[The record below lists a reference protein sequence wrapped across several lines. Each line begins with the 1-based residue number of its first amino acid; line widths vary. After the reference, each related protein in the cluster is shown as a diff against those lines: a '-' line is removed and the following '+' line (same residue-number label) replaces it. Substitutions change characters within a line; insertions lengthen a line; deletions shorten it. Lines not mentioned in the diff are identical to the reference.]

1 MITPSTLRD
10 GDKVAIISP
19 ASVVKPEYIDQA
31 AEYLRA
37 NGLEPVVMPHAK
49 GPADGSFAS
58 TASQRIE
65 DLIGA
70 WTDTEVKAVL
80 CSRGGYG
87 ATHLLSL
94 IPDGLLREY
103 PKWLIGFSDIS
114 ALHALSLYNG
124 VASIHGPMAKDLRDD
139 HEGGRTVVE
148 FLKTGVL
155 PEYSFENRESDIMP
169 CNIPGEARGI
179 LIGGNLAVLNGL
191 AATPYDMLARA
202 LKENCVLF
210 IEDIAEPIYK
220 VERILYRLYMQGI
233 FTKLKG
239 LAVGQFTETSA
250 DRNYPSTE
258 RMIQHFL
265 KAKGIK
271 DIPVAYNLP
280 VGHFPNNLPV
290 IEGAQVRLSVSPQSA
305 TLTTFNFN
313 A

>member
-1 MITPSTLRD
+1 MIPPSTLKD
-10 GDKVAIISP
+10 GDKVAIMSP

-31 AEYLRA
+31 AEYLLA
-37 NGLEPVVMPHAK
+37 NGLEPVVMLHAK
-49 GPADGSFAS
+49 GPAYGSFAA
-58 TASQRIE
+58 TTSQRIE

-70 WTDTEVKAVL
+70 WTDPEVKAVL

-139 HEGGRTVVE
+139 HRGGRTVVE
-148 FLKTGVL
+148 FLKTGIL
-155 PEYSFENRESDIMP
+155 PEYRFENQESDIMP
-169 CNIPGEARGI
+169 CNISGEARGT

-191 AATPYDMLARA
+191 AATPYDMLARTM
-202 LKENCVLF
+202 EEDCVLF

-220 VERILYRLYMQGI
+220 IERILYRLYMQGI

-258 RMIQHFL
+258 RMIERFL
-265 KAKGIK
+265 QEKGIS

-280 VGHFPNNLPV
+280 VGHFPSNLPV
-290 IEGAQVRLSVSPQSA
+290 IEGSQVRLSVSDSSA
-305 TLTTFNFN
+305 TLTTLSF
-313 A
+313 